1 MSRRRVV
8 ITGLGTVN
16 PLAHDVPAYW
26 KALLAGRSG
35 IGPITLLDST
45 AFKVHFAGE
54 VKDFRPEPVINSK
67 EVRRMDRF
75 AQFGLFA
82 ALEAVKDSGID
93 FAKEDPFRCGVIIGS
108 GIGGLTEL
116 EEQHSI
122 YIHKGP
128 SRIGPF
134 VVPKMIANAASGHV
148 SIHFGLMGPN
158 TAIATACASAAHA
171 VGDALRAIQH
181 DQADVMITGGAE
193 AAITHMGLG
202 GFCSAR
208 ALSMRNDDPPAASR
222 PFDKDRDGFVL
233 SEGAGIVVVEE
244 LDHARKRGA
253 PIYAEVLGV
262 GSTADAYHI
271 TAPHPDGAGAS
282 RAMENALRDARV
294 GATQIDYVNAH
305 GTSTELGDAAETS
318 AIKRVFGPH
327 AHKLAVSS
335 TKSMLGHLL
344 GASGGVE
351 LIATALSIRHRA
363 VHPTINYRTPDP
375 TCDLDY
381 VPNQAREMKVMTAIS
396 NSFGFGGHNCTL
408 VVGALR

>member
-1 MSRRRVV
+1 
-8 ITGLGTVN
+8 
-16 PLAHDVPAYW
+16 
-26 KALLAGRSG
+26 
-35 IGPITLLDST
+35 
-45 AFKVHFAGE
+45 
-54 VKDFRPEPVINSK
+54 
-67 EVRRMDRF
+67 VR
-75 AQFGLFA
+75 
-82 ALEAVKDSGID
+82 DSGLD
-93 FAKEDPFRCGVIIGS
+93 FVKEDPFRCGVIIGS

-122 YIHKGP
+122 YLQRGP
-128 SRIGPF
+128 SRVGPF

-158 TAIATACASAAHA
+158 TAVATACASAAHA

-208 ALSMRNDDPPAASR
+208 ALSMRNDDPQGASR

-233 SEGAGIVVVEE
+233 SEGAGIVIAEE

-253 PIYAEVLGV
+253 QIYAEVLGV

-271 TAPHPDGAGAS
+271 TAPHPEGAGAS

-294 GATQIDYVNAH
+294 TPTQIDYINAH

-327 AHKLAVSS
+327 ARKLAVSS

-351 LIATALSIRHRA
+351 LIATALSIRHRV

-381 VPNQAREMKVMTAIS
+381 VPNQPREMKVMTAIS

-408 VVGALR
+408 VIGALR